1 MQSKGAIKF
10 VAILIAVACLYSL
23 SFTWVTSQQ
32 EKKAEE
38 YAAKAV
44 AAEQLSTAFANVAD
58 VDKAFYLDS
67 IAKEKNRFYIDSI
80 SSEKVF
86 LGFTYKEVK
95 EKEINL
101 GLDLK
106 GGMNVMLQVQL
117 KDLIVALADGNQSP
131 EFVEALALAQKKSLR
146 AERTLLLFLQRAGMR

>member
-23 SFTWVTSQQ
+23 SFTWVTSHQ
-32 EKKAEE
+32 EKKAAE
-38 YAAKAV
+38 YAAAAV
-44 AAEQLSTAFANVAD
+44 AAEQLSASFTNVAD

-95 EKEINL
+95 E
-101 GLDLK
+101 
-106 GGMNVMLQVQL
+106 
-117 KDLIVALADGNQSP
+117 
-131 EFVEALALAQKKSLR
+131 
-146 AERTLLLFLQRAGMR
+146 